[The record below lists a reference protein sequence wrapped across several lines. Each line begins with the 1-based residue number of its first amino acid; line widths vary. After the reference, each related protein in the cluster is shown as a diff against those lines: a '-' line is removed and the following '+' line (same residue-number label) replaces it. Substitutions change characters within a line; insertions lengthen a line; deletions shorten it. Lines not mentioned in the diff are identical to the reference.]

1 MNRIPPW
8 QPSLVPG
15 GLFAVKKGRCFHATA
30 LPGGYSRGAKAAF
43 IFHWGSPGAQWTE
56 TAEGR
61 RRNTHCL
68 IRLTL
73 FLIWS
78 FLCHKGRQNH
88 SFIHLCI
95 FTLTRGMP
103 RFEAPGVWFS
113 SSNFNCFRGIYTKQG
128 NWEKDPS
135 KRWFKM
141 LSAGLY
147 SYKASGKR
155 LVHLKDSKYT
165 SIQYKFVCLYSPKK
179 SCNYPRQQEA
189 FVHHMSFLVAAF
201 PTPRLFPL
209 VFSQTRL
216 WNYNASWVVY
226 SPPLQPLF
234 SFDIYLQKITYF

>member
-15 GLFAVKKGRCFHATA
+15 GLFAVKKGRCFPATA

-61 RRNTHCL
+61 GRNTHCL

-78 FLCHKGRQNH
+78 FLCATKGGKNH

-113 SSNFNCFRGIYTKQG
+113 SSNFNCFRGSYTKQD

-155 LVHLKDSKYT
+155 LVHLKNSKYT
-165 SIQYKFVCLYSPKK
+165 SIQYKFVCL
-179 SCNYPRQQEA
+179 
-189 FVHHMSFLVAAF
+189 FVF
-201 PTPRLFPL
+201 P
-209 VFSQTRL
+209 
-216 WNYNASWVVY
+216 
-226 SPPLQPLF
+226 
-234 SFDIYLQKITYF
+234 